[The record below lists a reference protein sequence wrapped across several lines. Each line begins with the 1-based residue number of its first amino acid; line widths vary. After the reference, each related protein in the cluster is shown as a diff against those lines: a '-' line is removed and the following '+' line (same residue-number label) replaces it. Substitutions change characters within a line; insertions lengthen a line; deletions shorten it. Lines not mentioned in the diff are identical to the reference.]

1 MVPWVR
7 GTIAGMPPRTDRAL
21 AEGDKLPPTFR
32 AYVCA
37 PRGLSSGTILRRTS
51 YMRNDEEF
59 QLFWHVWD
67 PKVILARLV
76 AEQGRNPGENNTSK
90 RVWEVVLERVRRQV
104 DPRLPS
110 RISCNFA
117 FIEAHRAAH
126 FRRIHWSVETR
137 AIYAVQASG
146 WWAQLEMMLAHCDEL
161 RRTDLSLEI
170 VQKSINA
177 CEERARKYW
186 SGVRLDEGWP
196 ELLVDGRVEI
206 RGELLEP
213 VATYRKTTPIPGS
226 DHYDTAELN
235 VFRSRDVFVATVGVY
250 RRDKLWGVHT
260 TGGSGLSPE
269 EATQQAIDKA
279 NVWALGQ
286 PEPKEWAATK
296 GLGSSV
302 DR

>member
-1 MVPWVR
+1 M
-7 GTIAGMPPRTDRAL
+7 AGMPTRTDRAL
-21 AEGDKLPPTFR
+21 PGDGKLPPTFG

-59 QLFWHVWD
+59 QLFWNVWD
-67 PKVILARLV
+67 PKVILARLI
-76 AEQGRNPGENNTSK
+76 AEQGRNPGEYNTLK

-117 FIEAHRAAH
+117 FIEAHFAAH
-126 FRRIHWSVETR
+126 FRRVHWALETR
-137 AIYAVQASG
+137 AIYAVQATG
-146 WWAQLEMMLAHCDEL
+146 WWAQLEMILAHCDEL

-170 VQKSINA
+170 VQNAINA

-186 SGVRLDEGWP
+186 SGIRLDKGWA

-213 VATYRKTTPIPGS
+213 VATVRKTTPIPGLEY
-226 DHYDTAELN
+226 YDTAEPN
-235 VFRSRDVFVATVGVY
+235 IFRSQDVFVAIVGVY

-260 TGGSGLSPE
+260 TEGSGLSPE
-269 EATQQAIDKA
+269 EATQQAIDTAKA
-279 NVWALGQ
+279 WALGQ
-286 PEPKEWAATK
+286 PEPKEWAGTK
-296 GLGSSV
+296 GVDSV